1 MQAIKKIC
9 DVNDEGRIIIDV
21 PEYSGN
27 KVEVIIFK
35 KDELNFDT
43 ELALTK
49 LQEATGFARNVL
61 NDPKED
67 VWNEL

>member
-1 MQAIKKIC
+1 MWAIKKIC

-27 KVEVIIFK
+27 KVEVIILK

>member
-1 MQAIKKIC
+1 MQAVKKIC
-9 DVNDEGRIIIDV
+9 DVNDEGKIIIHV

-27 KVEVIIFK
+27 KVEIIILK
-35 KDELNFDT
+35 KDESELEPD
-43 ELALTK
+43 LALTR

-67 VWNEL
+67 VWNDL

>member
-27 KVEVIIFK
+27 KVEVIILK

-49 LQEATGFARNVL
+49 LQEATGFAHNVL

>member
-27 KVEVIIFK
+27 KVEVIILK

>member
-27 KVEVIIFK
+27 KVEVIILK

-43 ELALTK
+43 ELSLTK